1 MVRKTIIIVGVFI
14 LSSCSKFPYKNTFV
28 VSDTYLTVVSYDK
41 RAARIVYDEF
51 RRLDK
56 IFNLYDSN
64 SELARL
70 NRTFNT
76 PFRVSKELI
85 EVLLLSQQVYQL
97 TDGSFDVSRGKLYSF
112 WKGLIEKKNIK
123 RLLSSAEVDKIKELG
138 GMSFIE
144 INTEDSTVT
153 IKKKGLMIDLSGIA
167 KGYMVDKAA
176 RRLKKEGISSAL
188 INAGGDI
195 YCLRKDKDSYW
206 KVGIRDP
213 ESKEGIVDTVLLSDE
228 AIATSGN
235 YQQFFFYKGKRYSHI
250 INPKTGFPVSNN
262 ILSTTVVTKN
272 CTTADSLATAFFV
285 MGVKGIKEFLERVPS
300 TMKIFVITE
309 TKEGRKM
316 YVFK

>member
-1 MVRKTIIIVGVFI
+1 MVRKIIIVIGALI
-14 LSSCSKFPYKNTFV
+14 LSSCSRLPYQKTFV
-28 VSDTYLTVVSYDK
+28 ISGTYLTVISYDR
-41 RAARIVYDEF
+41 RAAQIVYDEF

-56 IFNLYDSN
+56 IFNAHDRN

-70 NRTFNT
+70 NRTYNK
-76 PFRVSKELI
+76 PFKASDELI
-85 EVLLLSQQVYQL
+85 ELLLLSKQVYKL
-97 TDGSFDVSRGKLYSF
+97 TNGSFDVSMGRLYGF
-112 WKGLIEKKNIK
+112 WKKLMENKDIKGMPSKEKIGE
-123 RLLSSAEVDKIKELG
+123 LKESG
-138 GMSFIE
+138 GMDFIE
-144 INTEDSTVT
+144 VNVRDKTVA
-153 IKKKGLMIDLSGIA
+153 IKKKGLVIDLSGIA

-176 RRLKKEGISSAL
+176 RRLKKEGINSAL

-195 YCLRKDKDSYW
+195 YCLGNDKDSYW

-213 ESKEGIVDTVLLSDE
+213 ESKEGIIDTVLLSDE

-235 YQQFFFYKGKRYSHI
+235 YQQFFLYKDKRYSHI
-250 INPKTGFPVSNN
+250 INPKTGFPVGGN

-300 TMKIFVITE
+300 TMKIFVVTK